1 MSRRPTDMLRLL
13 RFTPSFSYIG
23 QGIIMGPDTVLSMN
37 AVSARSRSSARRS
50 EPDSGCYFQG
60 MLCGWAFLS
69 PLSKHFG
76 WAPGPVSSS
85 ADGAR
90 GWILW
95 PALAIMMA
103 ESILSVSFVAAQAI
117 QPVLARTAERAKQG
131 NLFVRAEREA
141 FESDDEDDDIESV
154 EGLQVGGARPVP
166 RAEED
171 PSTRVVLVG
180 AGLSC
185 VSCVILVAA
194 VFGNEGISWWATVSC
209 SSTLDGR
216 LEESDRMLVT
226 GHRAPP
232 RLCLRG
238 PGVSTARLATITGG
252 HLADGLLACRVRAL
266 GTTDLNP
273 VSAIGKI
280 SQLLFAVVQP
290 GNVVA
295 NLVAGGIAEAGA
307 QQAGDLMQDM
317 KTGYLWGSSP
327 KAQFH
332 GQVSLSCYC

>member
-1 MSRRPTDMLRLL
+1 
-13 RFTPSFSYIG
+13 
-23 QGIIMGPDTVLSMN
+23 
-37 AVSARSRSSARRS
+37 
-50 EPDSGCYFQG
+50 
-60 MLCGWAFLS
+60 
-69 PLSKHFG
+69 
-76 WAPGPVSSS
+76 
-85 ADGAR
+85 
-90 GWILW
+90 
-95 PALAIMMA
+95 MMA

-185 VSCVILVAA
+185 ISCVILVAA

-216 LEESDRMLVT
+216 LEESDRMLVA
-226 GHRAPP
+226 GHRALP

-238 PGVSTARLATITGG
+238 PGVSTSRLATITSSR
-252 HLADGLLACRVRAL
+252 HADALPARRVRAL